1 MEGKKKKTLAR
12 PVSCCSGD
20 FNCTLFVFFLVIAKM
35 PPSSDE
41 DDDNDNDND
50 NKYDYTGQKQLG
62 LHSCPVLHRLPCQKS
77 HFLLQSQLRST
88 ELHGLPFK
96 PHLPKLPKAPPMR
109 PHFLPVPSKTTQK
122 NKGSARICTFTPFD
136 SRKPLIATVLII

>member
-1 MEGKKKKTLAR
+1 MTLAR
-12 PVSCCSGD
+12 PVSCCSVD
-20 FNCTLFVFFLVIAKM
+20 FNCT
-35 PPSSDE
+35 
-41 DDDNDNDND
+41 
-50 NKYDYTGQKQLG
+50 QRC
-62 LHSCPVLHRLPCQKS
+62 HPVLTRTTTTMATTTSTTTLVRGSLACTHVLCFIVFHIRRVTSC
-77 HFLLQSQLRST
+77 FRFT

-136 SRKPLIATVLII
+136 SRKPLIATVLIIYIYICANSASFY